1 MTERNSELE
10 TIIKNKLKTDYIGK
24 NLYYYNAVDSTNL
37 TVKQLAENG
46 EASGAVVVSEIQL
59 KGRGRLGRQWQSL
72 ATESLYFSF
81 LIRSDISAEKASG
94 ITLIAGLCVCK
105 ALRKLCGI
113 DAKIKWPNDIIVGN
127 KKICG
132 ILTELSAN
140 GVNMNY
146 AVIGI
151 GINISNRSFAEDIA
165 NKAGSVY
172 LATGVEYSKQD
183 VLCAVLNELDLHYDA
198 LCNGMD
204 EGIVNEYKSLCATL
218 GREVTVQRYD
228 TGNIIGIA
236 KSITDSGELVI
247 TVNGKDFVV
256 NSGEVTVQGIY

>member
-1 MTERNSELE
+1 MTERNSKLE
-10 TIIKNKLKTDYIGK
+10 KTIQSNLKTDYIGK
-24 NLYYYNAVDSTNL
+24 NLYYYNVVDSTNL
-37 TVKQLAENG
+37 TVKQLAESG
-46 EASGAVVVSEIQL
+46 EESGTVAVSEIQL
-59 KGRGRLGRQWQSL
+59 KGRGRLGRQWNSL

-81 LIRSDISAEKASG
+81 LIRSVISAEKASG

-105 ALRKLCGI
+105 ALRKFCDV
-113 DAKIKWPNDIIVGN
+113 DAKIKWPNDIIIGN

-140 GVNMNY
+140 GINMNY

-151 GINISNRSFAEDIA
+151 GINILNKSFEDNIA
-165 NKAGSVY
+165 NKASSVY

-183 VLCAVLNELDLHYDA
+183 VLCAVLEEMDLYYNA
-198 LCNGMD
+198 LCNGID
-204 EGIVNEYKSLCATL
+204 ECIANEYRGLCATL
-218 GREVTVQRYD
+218 GREVTVQRND

-236 KSITDSGELVI
+236 KNITDSGELVI
-247 TVNGKDFVV
+247 TANGKDFIV